1 MEKNENPE
9 GVWPRKVGSPL
20 RITNNMLSH
29 NLLRNLEAA
38 QGRMDQLQNQL
49 SSGYRIA
56 RPSDDPV
63 GIENALRMKSSI
75 SHVEQWKA
83 NASEGLSFMD
93 TVESTMGDMSSMIQ
107 RAKELA
113 LQGVNETNSPE
124 DREKIKI
131 EIDQIKEQ
139 IVEIANTKI
148 GSKYVFGGTLNEEPF
163 PKGATVWKG
172 SDDSVKF
179 QVGSSLS
186 LEISVNGKK
195 LFGVNPDDSVGMF
208 KILEDLSQALDDS
221 NTANINNSIGK
232 LEAQVDNIVNY
243 RAELGARQNRMESIY
258 QQLDTTSFNLTKS
271 LSNILD
277 ADIAKTLV
285 DFKSQENVYQAALSV
300 GAKIIQPSLVDFMR

>member
-1 MEKNENPE
+1 
-9 GVWPRKVGSPL
+9 
-20 RITNNMLSH
+20 MLGN

-49 SSGYRIA
+49 SSGNRIT

-83 NASEGLSFMD
+83 NASEGLSYMD
-93 TVESTMGDMSSMIQ
+93 TVDSTLGDMTEMLQ

-113 LQGVNETNSPE
+113 LQGANGSMST
-124 DREKIKI
+124 DDQKKIAL

-139 IVEIANTKI
+139 MMQLANTRM
-148 GSKYVFGGTLNEEPF
+148 GSKYIFGGTGNNEPF
-163 PKGATVWKG
+163 PKGATKG
-172 SDDSVKF
+172 SDWQGTDDIVKF

-186 LEISVNGKK
+186 LEISVNGKA
-195 LFGVNPDDSVGMF
+195 LFGVTSTPDSVGMF
-208 KILEDLSQALDDS
+208 QTLDDLKKALS
-221 NTANINNSIGK
+221 ESDINGIQKGIGD
-232 LEAQVDNIVNY
+232 LEFQVDNVVNY
-243 RAELGARQNRMESIY
+243 RAQLGARQNRMESLY
-258 QQLDTTSFNLTKS
+258 QQLDTTALNLTQS
-271 LSNILD
+271 LSDIMD

-300 GAKIIQPSLVDFMR
+300 GAKIIQPSLVDFMK

>member
-1 MEKNENPE
+1 
-9 GVWPRKVGSPL
+9 
-20 RITNNMLSH
+20 MLSH

-49 SSGYRIA
+49 SSGNRIT

-63 GIENALRMKSSI
+63 GIENALRIKSSI

-83 NASEGLSFMD
+83 NASEGLAYMD
-93 TVESTMGDMSSMIQ
+93 TTDTTLGDMTSMLQ

-113 LQGVNETNSPE
+113 TQGANGTMSE
-124 DREKIKI
+124 DDRNKIAL

-139 IVEIANTKI
+139 MVQLANTKV
-148 GSKYVFGGTLNEEPF
+148 GSKYIFGGTANKEPF
-163 PKGATVWKG
+163 PNGATQWQG
-172 SDDSVKF
+172 SDDIVKF

-186 LEISVNGKK
+186 LEISVNGRD
-195 LFGVNPDDSVGMF
+195 LFGVDKGDPTATPTPIPPDLTKIGMF
-208 KILEDLSQALDDS
+208 KALDDLS
-221 NTANINNSIGK
+221 TALKTSDMDAIQKSIGD
-232 LEAQVDNIVNY
+232 LETQADNVVNY
-243 RAELGARQNRMESIY
+243 RAQLGARQNRMDSLY
-258 QQLDTTSFNLTKS
+258 QQLDSTSLNLTQS
-271 LSNILD
+271 LSDIMD